1 MKQKRKICFIT
12 GTRADFGILTPVMR
26 KVKSSKKLE
35 LFIIATGMH
44 LEKKFGYTISEIE
57 KEGFSI
63 YKEINTSYS
72 GDSGK
77 DMAKSVGSA
86 IIGFAEAFS
95 QLKPD
100 IVVVLGD
107 RGEMLAGA
115 IAANYL
121 QIPVAHI
128 HGGEISGHVD
138 GIIRHAITKL
148 SHIHFASTENAKQRI
163 IKLGEEAGKVYI
175 SGAPALDRIKGE
187 KLPGK
192 TELFKKYG
200 FDEKKQLFLIVQHP
214 DSSEKENAA
223 SKIKETIKAVLSFKA
238 QTLMVYPNSDAGGR
252 QMIDII
258 EGYKKSLFL
267 TFAKSI
273 SHLDYLGFLQIAD
286 LLVGNSSSGIIEAP
300 SFNIP
305 VVNIGSRQ
313 EDREHASN
321 VFNVGYDKE
330 KIVLAVKNALKYG
343 TMAKKSGDRII
354 NPYGEGD
361 ASRKIV
367 SVLEKVPLG
376 RDLLL
381 KRITY

>member
-1 MKQKRKICFIT
+1 
-12 GTRADFGILTPVMR
+12 
-26 KVKSSKKLE
+26 
-35 LFIIATGMH
+35 
-44 LEKKFGYTISEIE
+44 
-57 KEGFSI
+57 
-63 YKEINTSYS
+63 
-72 GDSGK
+72 
-77 DMAKSVGSA
+77 
-86 IIGFAEAFS
+86 
-95 QLKPD
+95 
-100 IVVVLGD
+100 
-107 RGEMLAGA
+107 MLAGA